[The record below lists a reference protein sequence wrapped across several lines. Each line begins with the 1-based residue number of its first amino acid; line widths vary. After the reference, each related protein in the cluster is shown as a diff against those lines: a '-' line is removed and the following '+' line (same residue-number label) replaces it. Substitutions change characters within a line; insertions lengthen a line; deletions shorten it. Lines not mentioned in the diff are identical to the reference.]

1 MLLTINIDDDKY
13 PMLKQIKNIDNMII
27 KLLDIGYNIYF
38 PKIEDVKEDLTQ
50 NLILSKLSKI
60 ELLENS
66 LSKLIGYSNNSS
78 KKGNIVENI
87 IENIIIERYG
97 DIQYEKKNNIPHSG
111 DGWITLENNKKIIVE
126 CKNYSI
132 TVNKDEINKLE
143 YDMIYNNIKW
153 GLLLSFNS
161 NIQGMKELD
170 IITFIHN
177 NENYTIITISNL
189 SQDINKLDLGIQILR
204 KLIINL
210 DNYNKFPWV
219 INDINSNLENLNDI
233 ISKNYNLRDQYYILE
248 KDINKSLSYFYKIL
262 RDYQYELDNQINN
275 IINKIKKSME
285 ESIQSNIYDN
295 INELYKNKKIY
306 PILSKLLDLL
316 LSKKCNLS
324 INNNSDN
331 SSNEYIIIY
340 NNNDIGKFKIQIK
353 KISIIFNLFD
363 FIINLTIDNDKS
375 NIYNMNIINN
385 FIFSIL

>member
-1 MLLTINIDDDKY
+1 MLITIDIDDHKY
-13 PMLKQIKNIDNMII
+13 PMLKQIKDNNIYDIII

-38 PKIEDVKEDLTQ
+38 PKLEDKEELSQ

-66 LSKLIGYSNNSS
+66 LSKLIGFSNNSS
-78 KKGNIVENI
+78 KKGIIVENI

-126 CKNYSI
+126 CKNYNTTI
-132 TVNKDEINKLE
+132 NKDEINKLE

-161 NIQGMKELD
+161 NIQNTKELD

-189 SQDINKLDLGIQILR
+189 SQDYNKLDLGIQILR

-219 INDINSNLENLNDI
+219 INDINSQLNNLNDI
-233 ISKNYNLRDQYYILE
+233 INKNYILRDQYYILE
-248 KDINKSLSYFYKIL
+248 KDIHKSLTNFYKIL
-262 RDYQYELDNQINN
+262 RDYQYELDNLINN
-275 IINKIKKSME
+275 IIKKIKKSME
-285 ESIQSNIYDN
+285 KSIKSNIYDN
-295 INELYKNKKIY
+295 INELHKNKKIY

-316 LSKKCNLS
+316 LSKKCNIS
-324 INNNSDN
+324 MHNE
-331 SSNEYIIIY
+331 EYIIIY
-340 NNNDIGKFKIQIK
+340 NNNNIGKFKIQIK
-353 KISIIFNLFD
+353 KISIIFESFD
-363 FIINLTIDNDKS
+363 FIINLSIDNDKS